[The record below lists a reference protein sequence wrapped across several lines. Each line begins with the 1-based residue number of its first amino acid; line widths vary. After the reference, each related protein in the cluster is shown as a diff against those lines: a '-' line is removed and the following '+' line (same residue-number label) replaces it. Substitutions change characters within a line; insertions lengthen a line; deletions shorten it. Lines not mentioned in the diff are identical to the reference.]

1 MGKRCRAGATEG
13 GAGGQAPGPRRGRPP
28 CHSKRCRAGAT
39 EGGAGGQTQGP
50 CRGLPAT
57 ASNAELAQQQEE
69 LATENIKAAIE
80 ARQIGNANL
89 SQHHFL
95 RALSHGASKSDPRLH
110 DLLEWLFHENVR
122 SKVSAATISGDLF
135 EVEAEIS
142 LAQKCKYPDDQ
153 HLNSLIDLRKPLLKK
168 LISDL
173 ACAPDGGAL
182 DQPSA
187 TIFCDRIEQLGV
199 ELTRDLSL
207 LTEGDFVGIP
217 PIKVRRVLP
226 LLLKMGERATSK
238 SEAAYSQF
246 MATCPVTAEV
256 AKPVW
261 AEDSYTGTFDNGQP
275 LRGPSPVDMWSD
287 PNPPAAVARLEW
299 EKVRDSLH
307 NTGKS
312 LGGPKGSIGNL
323 VYRASLAL
331 NLMHHQYTGKS
342 DLFVLGGQGRLLVER
357 TLGVFLHGQDLGG
370 REFSIEKK
378 IKMMEGQNLACKEM
392 VAACHKVRWYG
403 NRTDPDET
411 DDLTPEDKPDVI
423 KNAFIVA
430 QALLLKVR
438 KV

>member
-1 MGKRCRAGATEG
+1 LSNGRIVVFL
-13 GAGGQAPGPRRGRPP
+13 GPREAA
-28 CHSKRCRAGAT
+28 RA
-39 EGGAGGQTQGP
+39 EV
-50 CRGLPAT
+50 GLPAT
-57 ASNAELAQQQEE
+57 ATDAELEQRKAELEAKRKAQ
-69 LATENIKAAIE
+69 LATEEINAAIK
-80 ARQIGNANL
+80 ARQIGNSTL
-89 SQHHFL
+89 SQDHFL
-95 RALSHGASKSDPRLH
+95 RALSHGASKSDPRLN
-110 DLLEWLFHENVR
+110 DLPQWLFHENVR

-135 EVEAEIS
+135 EVEVEIS

-153 HLNSLIDLRKPLLKK
+153 HLNRLIDLRKPLLQKF
-168 LISDL
+168 ISDL

-287 PNPPAAVARLEW
+287 PNPPAAVSRLDW

-312 LGGPKGSIGNL
+312 LGGPRGSIGNL
-323 VYRASLAL
+323 CFRASLAL
-331 NLMHHQYTGKS
+331 NLMQHRYKS

-357 TLGVFLHGQDLGG
+357 TLGVFLHGHLGG
-370 REFSIEKK
+370 RETIADK
-378 IKMMEGQNLACKEM
+378 IKMMEGQNLASTL
-392 VAACHKVRWYG
+392 VDACDKLRNYG
-403 NRTDPDET
+403 NRTDHDNT

-430 QALLLKVR
+430 EALLLKVR

>member
-1 MGKRCRAGATEG
+1 
-13 GAGGQAPGPRRGRPP
+13 
-28 CHSKRCRAGAT
+28 
-39 EGGAGGQTQGP
+39 
-50 CRGLPAT
+50 
-57 ASNAELAQQQEE
+57 
-69 LATENIKAAIE
+69 
-80 ARQIGNANL
+80 
-89 SQHHFL
+89 
-95 RALSHGASKSDPRLH
+95 
-110 DLLEWLFHENVR
+110 LFHENVR

-199 ELTRDLSL
+199 ESTRDLSL

-287 PNPPAAVARLEW
+287 PNPPAAVSRLDW

-312 LGGPKGSIGNL
+312 LGGPRGSIGNL
-323 VYRASLAL
+323 CFRASLAL
-331 NLMHHQYTGKS
+331 NLMQHRYKS

-357 TLGVFLHGQDLGG
+357 TLGVFLHGHLRG
-370 REFSIEKK
+370 RETIADK
-378 IKMMEGQNLACKEM
+378 IKMMEGQNLASTL
-392 VAACHKVRWYG
+392 VDACDKLRNYG
-403 NRTDPDET
+403 NRTDHDNT

-430 QALLLKVR
+430 EALLLKVR